1 MDETVAQI
9 RDTSQTSSAT
19 HDTGSGAVLTLLQE
33 DTPRFKKVQKPLRI
47 HFIMPPISLEERYGK
62 LKDMGTLY
70 PSLGMAAVAAI
81 CEVKGHTVKVTDGEA
96 LSLNLSDIRDEIT
109 SFKPDFVG
117 MPTFATNIDM
127 CHTIARISKE
137 INPHA
142 KVMLG
147 GAHTSIFAQH
157 ALSSPHVDFG
167 IQSEA
172 EIVFDE
178 FLDALDQEKDFT
190 HVKGLVYKDST
201 GTIHVNPKQK
211 LYPDLNQFPI
221 PARHLFPME
230 KYHSSANLR
239 GKRTLNMMTSR
250 GCPYRCT
257 YCSSPQIFGQSFRYL
272 NTENVMKELRQL
284 RDVYG
289 ADSIQFYD
297 ETFTV
302 HRQRVID
309 LCEAMIKENL
319 NMQWACFTRANLVDK
334 ELLKKMKEAGC
345 YLIFFGLESGVQRLI
360 QLIKKDITLEQSRN
374 AVKLCKEAGIQA
386 WCSFILGLPG
396 ETKEESQQTVNFALE
411 LDPEYVQFP
420 IFMPWP
426 GTAIYDIAK
435 KHGVILNEN
444 LSDYTAWDKAVY
456 KPHPDREPEE
466 VQKTVQNAYR
476 AFYLRP
482 SYIARK
488 TVDLTFNMPLEK
500 IWKLTKAGYYTLF

>member
-1 MDETVAQI
+1 MDEKFIYIHTKEVPDTVDSDEAENIIEEKNVENQ
-9 RDTSQTSSAT
+9 Q
-19 HDTGSGAVLTLLQE
+19 
-33 DTPRFKKVQKPLRI
+33 RFKKVNNPLRI

-81 CEVKGHTVKVTDGEA
+81 CELKGHKVKVTDGEA
-96 LSLNLSDIRDEIT
+96 LSYNLDDIKREIT
-109 SFKPDFVG
+109 DFHPDFVG

-127 CHTIARISKE
+127 CHTIATMVKE

-147 GAHTSIFAQH
+147 GAHTSIFTKH
-157 ALSSPHVDFG
+157 AIAPKEIDFG

-178 FLDALDQEKDFT
+178 FLDILDQNKSFT
-190 HVKGLVYKDST
+190 HVNGLVYKD
-201 GTIHVNPKQK
+201 GKGEIHINPKQK
-211 LYPDLNQFPI
+211 LYPDLNQFPL
-221 PARHLFPME
+221 PARHLFPMN

-250 GCPYRCT
+250 GCPYRCA

-272 NTENVMKELRQL
+272 NTENVMRELREL
-284 RDVYG
+284 RNVYG
-289 ADSIQFYD
+289 TDSVQFYD

-309 LCEAMIKENL
+309 LCNEMIKENF

-334 ELLKKMKEAGC
+334 ELLQKMKQAGC

-360 QLIKKDITLEQSRN
+360 DLIKKDITLEQSRN
-374 AVKLCKEAGIQA
+374 AIKLCKEAGIQA
-386 WCSFILGLPG
+386 WCSFIIGLPS
-396 ETKEESQQTVNFALE
+396 ETKEESWQTINFALE
-411 LDPEYVQFP
+411 LDSEYVQFP

-435 KHGVILNEN
+435 QHGIILNEN

-456 KPHPDREPEE
+456 KPHPQRDPLE
-466 VQKTVQNAYR
+466 VQETVKKGYKK
-476 AFYLRP
+476 FYLRP
-482 SYIARK
+482 KYIARK
-488 TVDLTFNMPLEK
+488 IADLTFHMPPKK